1 VGREPARADPAVR
14 REGAAAIPA
23 RIDDVLAEAR
33 SRIRRYTPDEAR
45 ADPDL
50 LLVDTR
56 SADERERDGVI
67 EGAMHLPLSITPWRT
82 DELAGRR
89 VCLVCTHGYSSSL
102 AAALLVAL
110 GVDAGD
116 LIGGY
121 EAW

>member
-1 VGREPARADPAVR
+1 
-14 REGAAAIPA
+14 
-23 RIDDVLAEAR
+23 VLAEAR
-33 SRIRRYTPDEAR
+33 SRIRRYTPQEAK
-45 ADPDL
+45 ADPEL

-67 EGAMHLPLSITPWRT
+67 AGSSHIPLSLLPWRT
-82 DELAGRR
+82 DDIAGRR
-89 VCLVCTHGYSSSL
+89 VCLVCAHAHSSSL
-102 AAALLVAL
+102 AAALLVEL

>member
-1 VGREPARADPAVR
+1 
-14 REGAAAIPA
+14 
-23 RIDDVLAEAR
+23 VLAEAR
-33 SRIRRYTPDEAR
+33 TRIVRYTPEEAR

-56 SADERERDGVI
+56 SLDEREREGVI
-67 EGAMHLPLSITPWRT
+67 AGARHIPLSVLPWRV

-89 VCLVCTHGYSSSL
+89 VCLVCAQGYSSSL
-102 AAALLVAL
+102 AAALLVEL

-116 LIGGY
+116 LIGGF